1 MIKSATYLLTCEQNS
16 RNIYYCAG
24 INQVKLPTKLQI
36 EKPIVKFRNNGVV
49 ATRNGRGY
57 SLKELNEAGLQDLH
71 IAMLRGIPIDKLRRT
86 TYPENVDKLK
96 VAANKINEP
105 KLVVKEKL
113 ATDRDAAKPKV
124 VKKRTI
130 RRKLVRND

>member
-1 MIKSATYLLTCEQNS
+1 M
-16 RNIYYCAG
+16 
-24 INQVKLPTKLQI
+24 QI

-96 VAANKINEP
+96 VAADKINES
-105 KLVVKEKL
+105 KLVVKEKPP
-113 ATDRDAAKPKV
+113 ADRDAVKPKV

-130 RRKLVRND
+130 RRKLIRND